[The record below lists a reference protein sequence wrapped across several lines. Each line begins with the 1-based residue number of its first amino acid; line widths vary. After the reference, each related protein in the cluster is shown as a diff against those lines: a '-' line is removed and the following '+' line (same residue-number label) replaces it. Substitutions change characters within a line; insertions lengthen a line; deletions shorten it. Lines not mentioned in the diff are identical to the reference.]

1 MGIFLTGLLL
11 KIAMTAGI
19 VVAASIVVERS
30 GPFIGA
36 LIAALPTAGGAAM
49 IILAWE
55 HPPGFIAQS
64 AVGSMVAN
72 AVVAVFALAYAVLAQ
87 RRSLLVSLGGAYV
100 FWFGAAGL
108 TRFVSWD
115 VGTAAL
121 LNAVVFPLA
130 IAASQ
135 RFRVTGAVRRVHLTA
150 ADLAWRAGVVT
161 LCVLIVTGASYSI
174 GSFASGLFAFFPVAM
189 GSFFVI
195 LHSRLGGPAAAS
207 VAAHVQA
214 PLIGL
219 GLGLL
224 AVHYLAVPI
233 GVWWSYAVGLST
245 GIGWNALLWLLRH
258 WRNRLTSSG
267 CVDL

>member
-1 MGIFLTGLLL
+1 MFLTGLLL

-36 LIAALPTAGGAAM
+36 LIASLPTAGGAAM

-55 HPPGFIAQS
+55 HPPTFIAQS

-72 AVVAVFALAYAVLAQ
+72 AMVAVFALAYAVLAQ
-87 RRSLLVSLGGAYV
+87 RNGLAVSLGGAYGV
-100 FWFGAAGL
+100 WFCAAFL
-108 TRFVSWD
+108 TRYVDWNAAS
-115 VGTAAL
+115 AAL

-130 IAASQ
+130 IIAGS

-150 ADLAWRAGVVT
+150 TDLAWRAGVVT
-161 LCVLIVTGASYSI
+161 LCVLIVTAASYSI

-195 LHSRLGGPAAAS
+195 LQPRLGGPAAAS

-219 GLGLL
+219 GLSML
-224 AVHYLAVPI
+224 AVHYLAEPV
-233 GVWWSYAVGLST
+233 GVWWSYAAGLSV
-245 GIGWNALLWLLRH
+245 GVGWNALLWGLRN
-258 WRNRLTSSG
+258 WRKRATQN
-267 CVDL
+267 